1 MRRFLLLL
9 RNEIQLFRT
18 ALPIHLVAVL
28 QPVIFF
34 LLMSAILVYPTFDVN
49 IVEPATPEG
58 RALVAAMQQVG
69 SPIGL
74 PYIDPILLSADEA
87 HDPAL
92 RQVIEVESRDG
103 VPTAV
108 QRFGL
113 IDSNQVKNLRNR
125 LTAAALIQWNDA
137 LGDRA
142 VTVVERPW
150 LAVDVPY
157 AVYYGLGMLP
167 MVAFMAAIFIGGIL
181 TAQDIEFGTIT
192 EYRLAPTR
200 PTLILG
206 ARVVRLALT
215 GLLSAATLL
224 LVAGLRTGFWPSSLG
239 RVALVILPMALT
251 GAGLG
256 ITVGLLL
263 QHSIP
268 TLLIGLVTSLGSW
281 ILGSAFG
288 LAAGFGG
295 PYERVSRL
303 MPNTHAVELI
313 FSCYYGM
320 AIGAPGRSVAFL
332 AGVSL
337 GALALAALVYQQQVL
352 QKG

>member
-9 RNEIQLFRT
+9 RSEVQLFRT

-34 LLMSAILVYPTFDVN
+34 LLMSAILVHPTFDLNV
-49 IVEPATPEG
+49 VQPTTPEG
-58 RALVAAMQQVG
+58 QALLAAMGEVG

-74 PYIDPILLSADEA
+74 PYIDPILLSAEEA
-87 HDPAL
+87 GDPTL
-92 RQVIEVESRDG
+92 RQVIEVESRAG
-103 VPTAV
+103 VPTAI

-125 LTAAALIQWNDA
+125 LTAAALILWNDA

-142 VTVVERPW
+142 VTVVEQPW
-150 LAVDVPY
+150 LPADVPY

-181 TAQDIEFGTIT
+181 TAQDVEFGTIT
-192 EYRLAPTR
+192 EYRLAPSA
-200 PTLILG
+200 PALILG
-206 ARVVRLALT
+206 ARLVRLALT
-215 GLLSAATLL
+215 GLLAAATLL
-224 LVAGLRTGFWPSSLG
+224 VAAGLRTGTWPASPG
-239 RVALVILPMALT
+239 RVGLVLLPVVVT
-251 GAGLG
+251 GAGWG

-263 QHSIP
+263 RRSIP
-268 TLLIGLVTSLGSW
+268 TLLVGLVTSLGGW

-295 PYERVSRL
+295 PYETVSRL
-303 MPNTHAVELI
+303 MPNTHAVELL
-313 FSCYYGM
+313 FPCAYGIT
-320 AIGAPGRSVAFL
+320 IGSPVRSAAFL
-332 AGVSL
+332 AAVSL
-337 GALALAALVYQQQVL
+337 GTLALTALVYHRQVL
-352 QKG
+352 RKE